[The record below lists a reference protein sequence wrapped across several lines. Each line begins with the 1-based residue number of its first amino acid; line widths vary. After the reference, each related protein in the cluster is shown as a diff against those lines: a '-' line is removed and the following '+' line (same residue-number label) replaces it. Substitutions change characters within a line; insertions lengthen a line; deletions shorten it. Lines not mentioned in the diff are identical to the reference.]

1 MESEDNAE
9 RRFDAPLHAGGKDT
23 LLVCMPVTGNVTLTV
38 AILSSDRIFY
48 HQQDGEKLSITSS
61 MLGSSSLRVWFLLT
75 LKNLANGEHNTT
87 PMYSEC

>member
-23 LLVCMPVTGNVTLTV
+23 LLIWMPVTGNVTLTV
-38 AILSSDRIFY
+38 AILSSARWREIVDHIQY
-48 HQQDGEKLSITSS
+48 VGLIITACLVSPHFEE
-61 MLGSSSLRVWFLLT
+61 L
-75 LKNLANGEHNTT
+75 NGEHNTT